1 MKKPVRV
8 AGINKADM
16 KKQNSFLIT

>member
-8 AGINKADM
+8 KNGNP
-16 KKQNSFLIT
+16 Q